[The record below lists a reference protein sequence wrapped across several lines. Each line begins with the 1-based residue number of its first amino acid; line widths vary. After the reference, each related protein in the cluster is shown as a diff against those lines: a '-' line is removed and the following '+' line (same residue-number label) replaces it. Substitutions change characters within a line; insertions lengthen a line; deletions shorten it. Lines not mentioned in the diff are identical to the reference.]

1 MAAVHVRASRRCTY
15 GHWCPASLTNKLQS
29 EYWYCPH
36 LKAREEIL
44 RRQTRL
50 KVRSKLWLCQDWGD
64 GVARFRGSA
73 AAAMSA
79 ALLAL
84 FLAWATAG
92 ASAQISPGPL
102 SRPHQSLNGSTNCA
116 SCHKFGGQAA
126 LKCLDC
132 HTEIAT
138 RLSAHKGLHSTY
150 NIPSGSS
157 QECARCHS
165 EHNGEDFPLIK
176 WNTQTFNHKE
186 AGYVLE
192 GKHAGLQCAKCHN
205 PSHISPQ
212 ERAAI
217 KIKDPSRTYL
227 GLSTACVTCHQ
238 DQHKGRLG
246 QNCASCHNFVDWK
259 SINMGQFDHSKTRYP
274 LTGLHLQVQC
284 AKCHTNGADGKPQY
298 VGIAFNQCS
307 DCHKDPHH
315 GSFPQS
321 CQSCHNT
328 SGWKK
333 ISLQSVNQRF
343 DHSKTKF
350 PLEGKHA
357 SVDCGQC
364 HANGDFKKP
373 LVFAKCMDCH
383 KDAHKGQFTKRAD
396 QGECASC
403 HTVQGW
409 KPSKFTVKEHAST
422 AYPLQGGH
430 ARLECAQCHI
440 PKGKDT
446 LFKVKFER
454 CTDCHSDRHAGQFAA
469 APYFNAC
476 ERCHTVNGYKPSTF
490 TLAKHKE
497 THFALTGGHVA
508 VPCADCHKESAE
520 FQPKPA
526 VIYHWSN
533 LNCASCHNDPHKGQF
548 KERMQRVRADGRQAG
563 CEACHSTKS
572 WRELSGF
579 DHSQTKFT
587 LLGAHRAT
595 ACIDCHK
602 PPNLETNLLN
612 VDFKAAPMQCEDC
625 HQNVHGNQF
634 AKAGVTRC
642 AECHNSMKWKPSL
655 FDHDKRTDFA
665 LRGAHQNV
673 RCAGCHKLSRVVEG
687 KTVLFYKPTPKE
699 CAACHGANN
708 PVPKASASGLKD

>member
-1 MAAVHVRASRRCTY
+1 MR
-15 GHWCPASLTNKLQS
+15 G
-29 EYWYCPH
+29 
-36 LKAREEIL
+36 
-44 RRQTRL
+44 QTRL
-50 KVRSKLWLCQDWGD
+50 KVQPKWWSRQNWGD
-64 GVARFRGSA
+64 GGPRFPGSA
-73 AAAMSA
+73 AGAMFA
-79 ALLAL
+79 ALLVS
-84 FLAWATAG
+84 FLMCAIPG

-132 HTEIAT
+132 HTEIAN

-150 NIPSGSS
+150 NIPNGSS

-176 WNTQTFNHKE
+176 WNIKTFNHKE

-192 GKHAGLQCAKCHN
+192 GKHAGLECSKCHN

-212 ERAAI
+212 ERPSI

-227 GLSTACVTCHQ
+227 GIPTACVTCHQ

-298 VGIAFNQCS
+298 VGIPFNQCS

-315 GSFPQS
+315 GTFPQS

-383 KDAHKGQFTKRAD
+383 KDAHNGQFAKRAD

-446 LFKVKFER
+446 VFKVKFDR
-454 CTDCHSDRHAGQFAA
+454 CTDCHGDRHAGQFAG

-476 ERCHTVNGYKPSTF
+476 DRCHTVNAYKPSTF

-497 THFALTGGHVA
+497 THFVLTGGHVA

-548 KERMQRVRADGRQAG
+548 KDRMQRVRADGTQSG

-579 DHSQTKFT
+579 DHAQTKFT

-602 PPNLETNLLN
+602 PPNLETKLLN
-612 VDFKAAPMQCEDC
+612 VDFKAAPTQCEDC
-625 HQNVHGNQF
+625 HQNVHANQF

-655 FDHDKRTDFA
+655 FDHDKRTAFA

-673 RCAGCHKLSRVVEG
+673 RCAGCHKLTRVVEG

>member
-1 MAAVHVRASRRCTY
+1 MR
-15 GHWCPASLTNKLQS
+15 G
-29 EYWYCPH
+29 
-36 LKAREEIL
+36 
-44 RRQTRL
+44 QTLL
-50 KVRSKLWLCQDWGD
+50 KVRWKLRSRHNRDAGA
-64 GVARFRGSA
+64 ARLDRSATLAMFA
-73 AAAMSA
+73 AAVV
-79 ALLAL
+79 L
-84 FLAWATAG
+84 FLTWVAAP

-132 HTEIAT
+132 HTEIAS

-176 WNTQTFNHKE
+176 WDIKSFNHKD

-192 GKHAGLQCAKCHN
+192 GKHAGLACAKCHN
-205 PSHISPQ
+205 PSHISSQ

-227 GLSTACVTCHQ
+227 GLSTNCATCHE
-238 DQHKGRLG
+238 DKHKGRLG
-246 QNCASCHNFVDWK
+246 QNCLSCHNFVDWK
-259 SINMGQFDHSKTRYP
+259 AINIGQFDHSKTRYP
-274 LTGLHLQVQC
+274 LTGMHLKVEC
-284 AKCHTNGADGKPQY
+284 AKCHTAGADGKPQY
-298 VGIAFNQCS
+298 VGIPFNQCS

-315 GSFPQS
+315 GSFPQG

-333 ISLQSVNQRF
+333 ISLQAVNQRF

-357 SVDCGQC
+357 SVDCAQC

-373 LVFAKCMDCH
+373 LIFAKCMDCH
-383 KDAHKGQFTKRAD
+383 KPDPHNGQFAKRTD
-396 QGECASC
+396 GGECASC
-403 HTVQGW
+403 HTVDGW

-446 LFKVKFER
+446 LFKVKFDR
-454 CTDCHSDRHAGQFAA
+454 CTDCHGDRHAGQFAA

-476 ERCHTVNGYKPSTF
+476 DRCHTVNGYKPSTF

-497 THFALTGGHVA
+497 THFVLTGGHVA

-526 VIYHWSN
+526 VVYRWKN
-533 LNCASCHNDPHKGQF
+533 LNCSSCHSDPHKGQF
-548 KERMQRVRADGRQAG
+548 KERMLQIRADGSPAG
-563 CEACHSTKS
+563 CEACHTTKA

-579 DHSQTKFT
+579 DHSQTKFP
-587 LLGAHRAT
+587 LLGTHRAT

-602 PPNLETNLLN
+602 PPNLETRLLN
-612 VDFKAAPMQCEDC
+612 VDFKAAPTQCEDC
-625 HQNVHGNQF
+625 HQDVHGKQF
-634 AKAGVTRC
+634 AKAGITRC
-642 AECHNSMKWKPSL
+642 VECHNSMKWKPSL
-655 FDHDKRTDFA
+655 FDHDKRTEFA

-673 RCAGCHKLSRVVEG
+673 RCAGCHKLSREVDG
-687 KTVLFYKPTPKE
+687 KPVLFYKPTPKE

-708 PVPKASASGLKD
+708 PVPKSSASGLKD